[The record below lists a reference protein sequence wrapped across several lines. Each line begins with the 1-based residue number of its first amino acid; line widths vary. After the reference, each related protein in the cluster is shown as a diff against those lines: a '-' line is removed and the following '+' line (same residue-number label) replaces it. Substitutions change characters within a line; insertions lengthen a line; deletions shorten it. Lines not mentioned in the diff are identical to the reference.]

1 LVVRATLS
9 RSRAGRIV
17 VHAALAERM
26 EVDEVETMLQQ
37 PVSRERDL
45 VVGQLANGFKYVILP
60 NKLPPGRFE
69 AHLEVHAGSVDEGV
83 EEQGIAHLVEH
94 VTFLGSK
101 KRENLLGTGARANAY
116 TDFHHTVFHVH
127 APVSNNGTGQKML
140 PQVLDA
146 LEEIAFKPEFLLTR
160 IEKERKAVLAEAQ
173 MMNTIEYRVDCQ
185 LLQYLHEENNLGF
198 RFPIGKTDQVKKW
211 PVEALK
217 AFWGRW

>member
-1 LVVRATLS
+1 MVRATLS
-9 RSRAGRIV
+9 RSRAGHLV
-17 VHAALAERM
+17 VHAALAERT
-26 EVDEVETMLQQ
+26 EVDEVETLLKQ
-37 PVSRERDL
+37 PVGREKDL
-45 VVGQLANGFKYVILP
+45 VVGELANGFKYVILP

-69 AHLEVHAGSVDEGV
+69 AHLEVHAGSVDEGL

-127 APVSNNGTGQKML
+127 APVSNNSTGAKML

-146 LEEIAFKPEFLLTR
+146 LVEIAFKPEFLHTR

-185 LLQYLHEENNLGF
+185 VSHICHREG
-198 RFPIGKTDQVKKW
+198 
-211 PVEALK
+211 
-217 AFWGRW
+217 